1 MPKVSVE
8 LKGPAP
14 DASSKTELLRRKA
27 IIAGQLAKVPSEDP
41 RVKPIIGE
49 HLLQK
54 GFTNGIVEYKF
65 TKGLNLPNRFSL

>member
-14 DASSKTELLRRKA
+14 DASSRTELLRRRA
-27 IIAGQLAKVPSEDP
+27 IIDRQVAKVPSDDQSQ
-41 RVKPIIGE
+41 KPLIGE
-49 HLLQK
+49 HHLQK

-65 TKGLNLPNRFSL
+65 TRGLNLPNRFSL

>member
-14 DASSKTELLRRKA
+14 DASSRTELLRRKA
-27 IIAGQLAKVPSEDP
+27 IIASQVAKVPIDDP
-41 RVKPIIGE
+41 TKKPLIGE
-49 HLLQK
+49 HHLQK

-65 TKGLNLPNRFSL
+65 TKGLNVPNRFSL